1 MSNSIGTLMQE
12 SQHRAIK
19 VIAYAL
25 GLLVYLGG
33 ILYAESRAYSLF
45 TKTIDAELLPVALIG
60 IVALGLTAIA
70 APLAHHFGTSPGV
83 QRIFLDVFYAFDIFA
98 MGANAV
104 LDAALHD
111 VNTLTSILSF
121 WKLYVLPSLP
131 LICLLGWAIFF
142 MLDPSHRKRDTIL
155 AARQATEEVLTS
167 RVIEQMK
174 ATDLTDIVDQA
185 ARESAREIVGQ
196 TLGSTPPQV
205 RASTTIATLPITPD
219 VTKKFSRNGRK
230 QEPVETNDPNA

>member
-121 WKLYVLPSLP
+121 KKTLCVAVSSPYLFAWLGD
-131 LICLLGWAIFF
+131 LL
-142 MLDPSHRKRDTIL
+142 H
-155 AARQATEEVLTS
+155 AR
-167 RVIEQMK
+167 
-174 ATDLTDIVDQA
+174 
-185 ARESAREIVGQ
+185 
-196 TLGSTPPQV
+196 
-205 RASTTIATLPITPD
+205 PITPQTRHD
-219 VTKKFSRNGRK
+219 LGGATS
-230 QEPVETNDPNA
+230 D